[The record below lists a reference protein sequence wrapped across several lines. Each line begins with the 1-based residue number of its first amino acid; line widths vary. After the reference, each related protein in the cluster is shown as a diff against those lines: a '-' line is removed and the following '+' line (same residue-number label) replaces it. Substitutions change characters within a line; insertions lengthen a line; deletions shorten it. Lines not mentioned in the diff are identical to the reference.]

1 MKTVLMKTRLPI
13 KNTLNDQPKIN
24 ISWIV
29 YSLFLVTSLASQ
41 AAEVEK
47 EFKLTTE
54 VKRFS
59 NPNFVEND
67 KSPVTV
73 FRVAPEFNVSTA
85 TELNKF
91 YLKSLLSFFRNSN
104 EDVYPDRVNPTI
116 IGGWER
122 TLASGAF
129 GLEAYY
135 NEDVALN
142 QQLART
148 GTATVGNNVE
158 NEMKTQSLTAKW
170 DHDFNAK
177 LSMKNKLGYSDYS
190 FSEDTLSLVDYS
202 LAELGSRLI
211 FRNTETLATYGLLGY
226 QSFDPDGIETSSISR
241 LRAGVMLNPIEGLD
255 VDANA
260 GFYKTSG
267 LDSMGGTE
275 AEVLG
280 TYTRDRF
287 IYNFGVNRILGASG
301 IGQFQKSH
309 SVILGGRYL
318 ITELRTVGA
327 EYSNSFNRAPSNPV
341 LGGVSQDVRMQYVSA
356 FYEHGLKDWTVRL
369 NAKYISLDNGTT
381 RYGNEVGVA
390 LIYSPLAF

>member
-13 KNTLNDQPKIN
+13 KNTLNNKPKIN

-54 VKRFS
+54 VTRLS

-104 EDVYPDRVNPTI
+104 EDVLPDRENPTI
-116 IGGWER
+116 IAGWER
-122 TLASGAF
+122 TLASGMF

-135 NEDVALN
+135 NEDVALV
-142 QQLART
+142 QQLARVGDAT
-148 GTATVGNNVE
+148 GNTVNNE
-158 NEMKTQSLTAKW
+158 IKTKAVTAKW

-190 FSEDTLSLVDYS
+190 FSEDTLNLVDYR

-211 FRNTETLATYGLLGY
+211 FRNTEILATYGLLGY
-226 QSFDPDGIETSSISR
+226 QSFDPDGIETSSIAR
-241 LRAGVMLNPIEGLD
+241 LRAGVMLNPSEGLD

-309 SVILGGRYL
+309 SIILGGRYL

-327 EYSNSFNRAPSNPV
+327 EYSSSFNRAPSNPI
-341 LGGVSQDVRMQYVSA
+341 LGGVTQDIRTQYVSA

-369 NAKYISLDNGTT
+369 NAKFISLDNGTT
-381 RYGNEVGVA
+381 RHGNEVGVA